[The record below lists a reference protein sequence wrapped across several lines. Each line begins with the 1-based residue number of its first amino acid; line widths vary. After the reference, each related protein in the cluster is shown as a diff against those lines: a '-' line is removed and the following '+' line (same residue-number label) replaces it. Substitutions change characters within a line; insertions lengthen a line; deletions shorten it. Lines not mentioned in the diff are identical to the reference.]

1 MPKSKEF
8 DNALN
13 ECLER
18 LLVGGETVE
27 QCLRGFAKYADE
39 LRPMLETALAV
50 REAST
55 IQPRP
60 EFRDRARY
68 QFYSVLEETE
78 RKRSRPFLWSW
89 QPRWVAVVAA
99 VLAFLMAGSGTVA
112 AASGSMPDEPLYAVK
127 MATERVQLTLT
138 PSSLGKAE
146 LYAKLA
152 DKRVLEIVQMAS
164 ESKPEQIER
173 AVQRLDSYLNEI
185 AVLSAPERAEP
196 VVAMAPVPEEAVV
209 KEEGV
214 VDEVEETEEALE
226 ALPRKALVPKEAAV
240 AEEAPLPPR
249 DGRGGGGPSIR
260 LDRRGKL
267 RVIVAHKAIDNP
279 ARLRALLETVPKPAR
294 ASLLRAITVSENGYA
309 RALESLD

>member
-18 LLVGGETVE
+18 LLVRGEAME
-27 QCLRGFAKYADE
+27 QCLRGFAGFADE

-50 REAST
+50 RKASV

-60 EFRDRARY
+60 EFRERARY
-68 QFYSVLEETE
+68 QLYSALEETE
-78 RKRSRPFLWSW
+78 RKRSRPFLWGW
-89 QPRWVAVVAA
+89 QPRWAVVVAA

-127 MATERVQLTLT
+127 LATERVQLTLT

-173 AVQRLDSYLNEI
+173 AVQRLDSYLTEI
-185 AVLSAPERAEP
+185 AVLSAPERVEP

-209 KEEGV
+209 KEEGAPG
-214 VDEVEETEEALE
+214 EAEEALE
-226 ALPRKALVPKEAAV
+226 ALPRKALVPKEAVV
-240 AEEAPLPPR
+240 AEEAPLLSR
-249 DGRGGGGPSIR
+249 GGRGGGGPSIR

-267 RVIVAHKAIDNP
+267 RVIVAHNAIDNP
-279 ARLRALLETVPKPAR
+279 ARLRALLQTVPKPAR
-294 ASLLRAITVSENGYA
+294 ASLLRAITVSETGYA